1 MDLAKIIADL
11 RTELACLNSAI
22 ASMEQLARFQS
33 TPDGGKALSIPE
45 SGQPETG
52 APVKRR
58 RGRPR
63 KADVVRNQTP
73 ANANNSQG
81 KAEKAVLSADSAA

>member
-22 ASMEQLARFQS
+22 VSMEQLARVQS
-33 TPDGGKALSIPE
+33 KPDSGTAPSIPE
-45 SGQPETG
+45 SGQSETG

-63 KADVVRNQTP
+63 KVDVAR
-73 ANANNSQG
+73 SQRP
-81 KAEKAVLSADSAA
+81 ERAVLSTDSAA

>member
-52 APVKRR
+52 VPVKRR

-63 KADVVRNQTP
+63 KADVTRGQGP
-73 ANANNSQG
+73 A
-81 KAEKAVLSADSAA
+81 KPEKVTLSADTAA

>member
-63 KADVVRNQTP
+63 KADAARNQSP
-73 ANANNSQG
+73 AKS
-81 KAEKAVLSADSAA
+81 EKVTLSADSAA

>member
-22 ASMEQLARFQS
+22 ASMEQLARVHGA
-33 TPDGGKALSIPE
+33 PDSGKAPSIPE

-52 APVKRR
+52 VPVKRR

-63 KADVVRNQTP
+63 KTDVARNQSP
-73 ANANNSQG
+73 AKS
-81 KAEKAVLSADSAA
+81 EKVTLSADTAA